1 MPRKD
6 GREALAEIKAI
17 PELRRIPIVVLTTSQ
32 AEEDILRAYDLGVA
46 GFITKPVSFEG
57 LVESMKVLCDYWF
70 QIMELPEK

>member
-6 GREALAEIKAI
+6 GREALAEIKEI

-32 AEEDILRAYDLGVA
+32 AEEDILRAYDLGVV

-70 QIMELPEK
+70 QIVELPSE